1 MKLLDE
7 IADLATE
14 DKQSVSVLLRKC
26 LVLSYNLNNDRLK
39 IWADKELNGY
49 EKDDELPDYR
59 IAHTISKGTL
69 LGGGG
74 SILNDQPLNPQVM
87 DAEHRHFATTVN
99 FRAPIASYE
108 LGLGQKAENNPII
121 PWPPAITT
129 RYQTSFVKGWVLNRA
144 WQEIPASIIVGLV
157 ATVRNRILRFA
168 LELRQELGS
177 VNDNLAN
184 LPPSTI
190 DHTVINYIYG
200 AHNVIVGS
208 AENVTQIGNIHIKE
222 HDLKGLKQAISGLGI
237 ADSDVAELVSAIE
250 YDSSA
255 GTPTFG
261 ERTKAWLKVLP
272 GKLASGAVTVGV
284 DVAKATAK
292 QWLMQYFGIDA

>member
-108 LGLGQKAENNPII
+108 LGLGQK
-121 PWPPAITT
+121 
-129 RYQTSFVKGWVLNRA
+129 
-144 WQEIPASIIVGLV
+144 
-157 ATVRNRILRFA
+157 
-168 LELRQELGS
+168 
-177 VNDNLAN
+177 
-184 LPPSTI
+184 
-190 DHTVINYIYG
+190 
-200 AHNVIVGS
+200 
-208 AENVTQIGNIHIKE
+208 
-222 HDLKGLKQAISGLGI
+222 
-237 ADSDVAELVSAIE
+237 
-250 YDSSA
+250 
-255 GTPTFG
+255 
-261 ERTKAWLKVLP
+261 
-272 GKLASGAVTVGV
+272 
-284 DVAKATAK
+284 
-292 QWLMQYFGIDA
+292 